1 MPRTKNATKDAS
13 TRKTTTRK
21 KTTTTDQTRTKTNTT
36 RVTLKNPDM
45 LDYKIRERAYS
56 RFLER
61 GCNNGDDM
69 SDWLVAEQE
78 VKKEYSLVK

>member
-1 MPRTKNATKDAS
+1 MPRAKNTTKNAS

-21 KTTTTDQTRTKTNTT
+21 KTTTTGQTRTKTKAT
-36 RVTLKNPDM
+36 RFTLKNPDM
-45 LDYKIRERAYS
+45 LDYKIRERAYT

-61 GCNNGDDM
+61 GCNHGEDM